1 MRGAQDLEAGSEGIR
16 GEAVPGS
23 DAEGGAALWPWGAGR
38 VRVAGVELQG
48 GSALCLLSA
57 VEHGKGAEAGATP
70 AEHVEGGRIP
80 RPWGTCRGL
89 KEQRQ
94 RWVHSALEG
103 DVTHPV
109 TNRGGGALVSSLLF
123 PLRPGPKEMS

>member
-57 VEHGKGAEAGATP
+57 VEHGKGAEAGAGLCPVP
-70 AEHVEGGRIP
+70 AAPEGL
-80 RPWGTCRGL
+80 GT
-89 KEQRQ
+89 
-94 RWVHSALEG
+94 V
-103 DVTHPV
+103 
-109 TNRGGGALVSSLLF
+109 
-123 PLRPGPKEMS
+123 PL